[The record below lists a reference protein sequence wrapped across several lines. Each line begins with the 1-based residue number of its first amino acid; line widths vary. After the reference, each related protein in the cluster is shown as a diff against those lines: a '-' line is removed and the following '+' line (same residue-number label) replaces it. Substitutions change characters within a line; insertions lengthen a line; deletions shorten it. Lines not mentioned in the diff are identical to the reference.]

1 MNKYQEALD
10 RLVKHSCPQRTSCN
24 ECDMKGYCNRIAK
37 DWIDVLQ
44 ELVDKATPA
53 KVIYEADGY
62 DEKGNLIFD
71 TAYCPNCD
79 KDFEVDYDEHSKYC
93 PNCGQAIDWSEE

>member
-37 DWIDVLQ
+37 DWIDVLP
-44 ELVDKATPA
+44 ELVDKATP
-53 KVIYEADGY
+53 KKPKGISITHDGRV
-62 DEKGNLIFD
+62 GN
-71 TAYCPNCD
+71 CPNCN
-79 KDFEVDYDEHSKYC
+79 KLVRECDYKADICE
-93 PNCGQAIDWSEE
+93 CGQALDWSDEDE